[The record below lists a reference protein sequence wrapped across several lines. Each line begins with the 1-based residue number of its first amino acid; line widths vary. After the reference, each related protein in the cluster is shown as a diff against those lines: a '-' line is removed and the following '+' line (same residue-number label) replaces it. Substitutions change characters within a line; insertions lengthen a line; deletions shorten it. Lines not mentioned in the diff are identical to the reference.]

1 MEIVYF
7 LMPIALMLGGAFVI
21 AFVLATRSGQY
32 DDLET
37 PKHKI
42 FLEPEIAKDIDRE

>member
-7 LMPIALMLGGAFVI
+7 LMPIALLLGGSFVL
-21 AFVLATRSGQY
+21 AFVLATTSGQY

-42 FLEPEIAKDIDRE
+42 FLEPEIAKDDDRE